1 MWKIRGWR
9 EIAVW
14 EDSYGAVIKDTE
26 KEVLR
31 SFVRGTLALPQAL
44 SKEEIGG
51 NGQIE
56 TFPRIERIHNAVQI
70 EISKILEEKRVHH
83 QARLDKVKFF

>member
-31 SFVRGTLALPQAL
+31 SFIRGTLALPQAL

-51 NGQIE
+51 DGQIE
-56 TFPRIERIHNAVQI
+56 TFPRIERIHDAVQI
-70 EISKILEEKRVHH
+70 EISKILEEKRAHH
-83 QARLDKVKFF
+83 QARLGMANF